1 MPKVEFDRVMKAI
14 SRMKRALLLAGA
26 AAAGACFAAPAAG
39 QIAPG
44 RSGSSSMSYLGEK
57 EIWPVLSE
65 FGSCYAEVN
74 RLDALKLIATVP
86 NSPAEAQ
93 TYRKLFTRPYQSC
106 LGDVTSMGGMSIGMI
121 RGAIAE
127 GLYRKRVPLPANL
140 MLSTPAPAQI
150 RNLSHASLCYAAAH
164 PDAARALVGQTRP
177 GSRKEFDAVV
187 AMMPDFRRCIPQGA
201 RSTQFDATQIRFRIA
216 EALLR
221 TGVPLR

>member
-1 MPKVEFDRVMKAI
+1 MKHSI
-14 SRMKRALLLAGA
+14 LFA
-26 AAAGACFAAPAAG
+26 AALASGAPLAAPSAA

-44 RSGSSSMSYLGEK
+44 RSGSSTMSYLGEK
-57 EIWPVLSE
+57 EIWPVVSE

-74 RLDALKLIATVP
+74 RLGALKLIATVP

-93 TYRKLFTRPYQSC
+93 TYRKLFTKPYQSC
-106 LGDVTSMGGMSIGMI
+106 LGDVTSLGGMAIGMI

-127 GLYRKRVPLPANL
+127 GLYKKRIPLPANL
-140 MLSTPAPAQI
+140 MLAAPAPGQI

-164 PDAARALVGQTRP
+164 PDAARALIAQTKP

-187 AMMPDFRRCIPQGA
+187 AVMPDFRRCIPKGA
-201 RSTQFDATQIRFRIA
+201 LNTRFDATQIRFRIA

-221 TGVPLR
+221 TGVPLKAAEVRN

>member
-1 MPKVEFDRVMKAI
+1 
-14 SRMKRALLLAGA
+14 MKRAILLAV
-26 AAAGACFAAPAAG
+26 AAGASLASPAAA

-57 EIWPVLSE
+57 EIWPVVSE

-86 NSPAEAQ
+86 NSASEAQ
-93 TYRKLFTRPYQSC
+93 TYRKLFTKPYQSC
-106 LGDVTSMGGMSIGMI
+106 LGDVTSMGGMAIGMI

-127 GLYRKRVPLPANL
+127 GLYKKRIALPANL
-140 MLSTPAPAQI
+140 MLTAPAPGQI
-150 RNLSHASLCYAAAH
+150 RNLSHAALCYAAAH
-164 PDAARALVGQTRP
+164 PDAARALIAQTKP
-177 GSRKEFDAVV
+177 GSRKEFDAIV

-201 RSTQFDATQIRFRIA
+201 LNTQFDATQIRFRIA

-221 TGVPLR
+221 TGVPLKAPEVRN